1 MGKYHEQQI
10 CRGCPPPST
19 HKRPDAQRRNWNAHA
34 SKHQNEQRTNGQKPN
49 RNHSGKSK
57 PYYYDIKSYIIN
69 NNITNYDGYFN
80 PNQGGYV
87 KQY

>member
-1 MGKYHEQQI
+1 M
-10 CRGCPPPST
+10 
-19 HKRPDAQRRNWNAHA
+19 QR
-34 SKHQNEQRTNGQKPN
+34 KP
-49 RNHSGKSK
+49 SGKRQRK
-57 PYYYDIKSYIIN
+57 HYVTKSYAIN